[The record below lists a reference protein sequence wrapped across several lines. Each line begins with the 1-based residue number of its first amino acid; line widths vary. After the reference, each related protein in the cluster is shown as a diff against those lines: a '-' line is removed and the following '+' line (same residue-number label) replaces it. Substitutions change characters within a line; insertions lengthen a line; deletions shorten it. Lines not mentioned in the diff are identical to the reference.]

1 MPPTPGPDPDTARGL
16 SAHILP
22 TAATMVGVCMTVL
35 SIGRLGRAGG
45 AGLLI
50 DKALAI
56 DAVLFLASAVLSF
69 AAMRSRQGTATQER
83 WAEALFVVALGLLAT
98 AAVALAFAI
107 D

>member
-1 MPPTPGPDPDTARGL
+1 MPALHRPPEPARGL

-35 SIGRLGRAGG
+35 SIGRIGRAGG

-50 DKALAI
+50 DKALAV
-56 DAVLFLASAVLSF
+56 DAVVFLASAVLSF
-69 AAMRSRQGTATQER
+69 ASMRGRSGGATQER
-83 WAEALFVVALGLLAT
+83 WAEALFVGALGLLAA
-98 AAVALAFAI
+98 AAVGLAFAI